1 MERLEIRSVQHADTV
16 RLLPLMAAYWASD
29 AIAGFEELTV
39 RRQLREFLS
48 TPSYGCAWLADI
60 ESIAVGYLVCTLVYS
75 FEHGGLMAEVD
86 ELYVDAPWRG
96 QGVARALMTAARAEL
111 HARTCVSLQMQVA
124 DDNLRAQ
131 RFYAQLGFRQKTGY
145 RIWVAPLSDVGT
157 SNGTAA

>member
-1 MERLEIRSVQHADTV
+1 MERLEIRSVQHADTD

-111 HARTCVSLQMQVA
+111 HARTCVSLQSSGFGRRPA
-124 DDNLRAQ
+124 IGSGSLRCRMWAQ
-131 RFYAQLGFRQKTGY
+131 ATARPRRSKFMGIA
-145 RIWVAPLSDVGT
+145 W
-157 SNGTAA
+157 NGS